1 MKRKT
6 IGQIA
11 AIMLSAALLSGCG
24 EQASEQAETSAE
36 VTTAAETTTETT
48 IETTTETTTAETT
61 TTAST
66 TTQATTHTTTAPPV
80 TTEAVT
86 TAATEKQYYKIAIFD
101 CCSMYFDGAD
111 IVSYNADGSANVVV
125 KLHFYNKSG
134 ENKIPAYVF
143 DVQMFQDGIE
153 CDKAYLSYDE
163 KKKYDTSAAY
173 KEVQTEHSIDIY
185 EAFTTY
191 NTESDVFVQIKGF
204 WDFSDEILAANTYNF

>member
-1 MKRKT
+1 
-6 IGQIA
+6 
-11 AIMLSAALLSGCG
+11 
-24 EQASEQAETSAE
+24 
-36 VTTAAETTTETT
+36 
-48 IETTTETTTAETT
+48 
-61 TTAST
+61 
-66 TTQATTHTTTAPPV
+66 
-80 TTEAVT
+80 
-86 TAATEKQYYKIAIFD
+86 
-101 CCSMYFDGAD
+101 MYFDGAD

>member
-11 AIMLSAALLSGCG
+11 AIMLSAAVLSGCG

-36 VTTAAETTTETT
+36 VTTAAETTTETTTETT

-66 TTQATTHTTTAPPV
+66 TTQATTAPPV

-86 TAATEKQYYKIAIFD
+86 EKHYYKMAIYD
-101 CCSMYFDGAD
+101 CCSILIDGAD

-125 KLHFYNKSG
+125 KLDFYNKSG

-173 KEVQTEHSIDIY
+173 KEVQTEHSIDVY

-191 NTESDVFVQIKGF
+191 NTESDVFVQVKGF
-204 WDFSDEILAANTYNF
+204 WDFSDEILAAHTFHF